1 MTRAFPSAG
10 EDDLVVLQADP
21 YCDEPYSG
29 RYQQATI
36 FVVGYTTE
44 HETLFTRKQR
54 SDALA
59 LARSKNL
66 TFDGVVAR
74 ECCHHVMVSLLGG

>member
-10 EDDLVVLQADP
+10 EDDLVVLQGDP
-21 YCDEPYSG
+21 YCDEAYHG
-29 RYQQATI
+29 AYKQATV

-44 HETLFTRKQR
+44 HETLFKR
-54 SDALA
+54 SDRKAALA
-59 LARSKNL
+59 LAREKKL

-74 ECCHHVMVSLLGG
+74 ECCHHLMLELLGS

>member
-21 YCDEPYSG
+21 YCEEPYSG
-29 RYQQATI
+29 AYKQATI

-44 HETLFTRKQR
+44 QETLFKRADRKA
-54 SDALA
+54 ALD
-59 LARSKNL
+59 LAKSGNL
-66 TFDGVVAR
+66 TFDSVVAR
-74 ECCHHVMVSLLGG
+74 ECCHHLMVDLLGS

>member
-1 MTRAFPSAG
+1 MTRAFPSEG
-10 EDDLVVLQADP
+10 EDGIIVLRADP
-21 YCDEPYSG
+21 SCDELYSG

-36 FVVGYTTE
+36 FVVGYDTE

-54 SDALA
+54 TEALA

-66 TFDGVVAR
+66 SFDGVVAR
-74 ECCHHVMVSLLGG
+74 ACCHHLMVALLGS